1 MKKFLGSMAK
11 KTTDAAKSLAA
22 EASKKKAGNSSD
34 NPVYDALALVSF
46 IPMLLSW
53 IISTVLQEECFK
65 NYYVLPEFFFILG
78 PSYPLTINR

>member
-34 NPVYDALALVSF
+34 NPFNDALA
-46 IPMLLSW
+46 
-53 IISTVLQEECFK
+53 
-65 NYYVLPEFFFILG
+65 
-78 PSYPLTINR
+78 